1 VTTPSRQ
8 LYGQFDNQAIVRM
21 CDSSTYAC
29 NEVEKTLE
37 QNRTYVYFDK
47 KHTYTVRGHN
57 S

>member
-1 VTTPSRQ
+1 
-8 LYGQFDNQAIVRM
+8 M

-47 KHTYTVRGHN
+47 KTYIH
-57 S
+57 SSWS

>member
-1 VTTPSRQ
+1 
-8 LYGQFDNQAIVRM
+8 M

-47 KHTYTVRGHN
+47 NIHTQFMVITAKIAWKDTL
-57 S
+57 